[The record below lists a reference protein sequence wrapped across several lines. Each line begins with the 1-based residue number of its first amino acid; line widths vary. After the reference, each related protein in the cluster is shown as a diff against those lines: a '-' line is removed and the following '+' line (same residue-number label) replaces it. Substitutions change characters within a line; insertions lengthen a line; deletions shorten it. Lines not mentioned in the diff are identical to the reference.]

1 MRIKLIFKWTLI
13 FIVIFVDFFI
23 ISCVGKQKEY
33 YQCITV
39 PERGGI
45 VKNYVV
51 KIDNIEKNKN
61 LGLII
66 LVKELEI
73 KDEAY
78 VDVNGNRYEIPAVEG
93 GLLGKIVIPLSNE
106 HLNNGLNRIAYFE
119 NSNSNGYQVLDSRI
133 ESVSEKSASV
143 VGQTYRIVSRGTNP
157 TISDFDF
164 VINYR
169 SEYKRKE
176 SEIPE
181 WARRGRVRYYRA
193 GIDFDHLDRMFEM
206 FREAHINLVM
216 LQVSTPSD
224 KESQEYKRY
233 KDFIDR
239 CHENGIRVTFDG
251 GAGGQPVRLNSIS
264 LESVILNP
272 EMKNWI
278 SRDEYGHLLWRSR
291 GSSYWPDLKNKD
303 YRNEVLKTAK
313 IAIEAGVDELYYDW
327 AIGGTGDII
336 RFFNDVRELAKKIG
350 KNPTIYG
357 NCKGSILADEVCDIG
372 KSEGTEEAGVWDGR
386 WVHNVAQA
394 RFYYAAGDRWKS
406 YRSKYEGANP
416 GEPNPGA
423 HTIIDEMKCG
433 WKRPIAEA
441 VAFQSD
447 FVIAEA
453 GRKLRNG
460 WVLKNNETA
469 MKTWK
474 DICQYNGFL
483 SENEDIYTDVETIS
497 RIGLLAPPLIPS
509 FEVSLERD
517 PIYKALV
524 EMNIMYDVLLLPR
537 ITSNILAKY
546 EAIIIPDIPWIDK
559 NQLNI
564 VKDYKNIGGKIYTIG
579 STEELRK
586 LASVYSPSSTIKEI
600 EKKEIREEFMYNLR
614 NLSDKSMIVIENAEY
629 VIANVVKKKDKDR
642 IIIHFINYSE
652 HLNDIKVKVNLE
664 GYVNNINKES
674 IRLYSPDNVLKRI
687 NDISVDGKK
696 IEFTIPRLEIYDV
709 VMIN

>member
-1 MRIKLIFKWTLI
+1 MKSKLIFKW
-13 FIVIFVDFFI
+13 IVIIIVICAGFFI
-23 ISCVGKQKEY
+23 ISCVEKQKKY

-39 PERGGI
+39 PDRTGI
-45 VKNYVV
+45 VRNYAV
-51 KIDNIEKNKN
+51 KIENIEKNKN
-61 LGLII
+61 PCLIF

-78 VDVNGNRYEIPAVEG
+78 VEVNGNRYEVPAVEG
-93 GLLGKIVIPLSNE
+93 GLLGKIVIPLRSE
-106 HLNNGLNRIAYFE
+106 HLKDGLNRIAYFK

-133 ESVSEKSASV
+133 EFVSEKSAKV
-143 VGQTYRIVSRGTNP
+143 VSQTYRIISRGTNP
-157 TISDFDF
+157 TIADFDF
-164 VINYR
+164 IMKYKG
-169 SEYKRKE
+169 EFKRKE
-176 SEIPE
+176 SEVPE

-193 GIDFDHLDRMFEM
+193 GIDFDHIDRMFEM

-239 CHENGIRVTFDG
+239 CHENDIRVTFDG

-264 LESVILNP
+264 LESVIQNP
-272 EMKNWI
+272 RMKDWI
-278 SRDEYGHLLWRSR
+278 SRDEYGHLRWRSR
-291 GSSYWPDLKNKD
+291 GRSYWPNLKKKD

-327 AIGGTGDII
+327 AIGGTGDIMH
-336 RFFNDVRELAKKIG
+336 FFNDVQELAKKMG
-350 KNPTIYG
+350 VNTTIYG

-372 KSEGTEEAGVWDGR
+372 KSEGTEEAGVWNGR
-386 WVHNVAQA
+386 WVHNAAQA
-394 RFYYAAGDRWKS
+394 RFYYSTGDGWKS

-423 HTIIDEMKCG
+423 YNVIDGMKCG

-469 MKTWK
+469 MKVWE
-474 DICQYNGFL
+474 DICQYYGFL
-483 SENEDIYTDVETIS
+483 SENEDIYTDVKTVS
-497 RIGLLAPPLIPS
+497 RIGLLAPPIIPS
-509 FEVSLERD
+509 FEVSLKRD

-546 EAIIIPDIPWIDK
+546 ETIIIPDIPWIDI

-564 VKDYKNIGGKIYTIG
+564 LKDYKNSGGKIYTIG

-586 LASVYSPSSTIKEI
+586 LASVYSPSSIINEI
-600 EKKEIREEFMYNLR
+600 EKKEIREKFLHSLR
-614 NLSDKSMIVIENAEY
+614 NLSGNSLIILENADY
-629 VIANVVKKKDKDR
+629 VIANIVKKRETDR
-642 IIIHFINYSE
+642 IILHFVNYSQPVKN
-652 HLNDIKVKVNLE
+652 LKIKINLE
-664 GYVNNINKES
+664 GFVNTIKKESVSLLSPDDVGKIVNNIFVEGNKM
-674 IRLYSPDNVLKRI
+674 
-687 NDISVDGKK
+687 
-696 IEFTIPRLEIYDV
+696 EFTIPELDIYDIV
-709 VMIN
+709 IIN

>member
-119 NSNSNGYQVLDSRI
+119 NSNSNRYQVLDSRI

>member
-433 WKRPIAEA
+433 WKRPIVEA

>member
-483 SENEDIYTDVETIS
+483 SENEDIYIDVETIS

-559 NQLNI
+559 NQLNV